1 MYAGTNIIPL
11 PIPKKPDNRPAN
23 IPSNIRG
30 NKISIMD
37 GHYPLSQTSDKLK
50 FFPYM
55 CLILL
60 AKEPSKKYKFVMASN
75 RDEFYSRPT
84 ESAHWWKEPQGFLAG
99 KDLEQGGTWMG
110 VSKEGKFAAVTNVRE
125 FYEKDYLEKKF
136 LSRGDLV
143 KNFFMSNIN
152 IDDYQNSINYKNYLG
167 FNLVLSDFKKINIC
181 SSRGKENLRKE
192 EKIIVIGNKSF
203 HSSSDKLNTAKKD
216 FEEVL
221 DSEFT
226 SEDLLKLMQFP
237 EEFYDFDQKILNKN
251 HGSEFSARF
260 IKSLRY
266 GTRSTTVMTLDSNDH
281 LVIKE
286 QLYNARGEKGKI
298 KKFEFKISNARK

>member
-1 MYAGTNIIPL
+1 
-11 PIPKKPDNRPAN
+11 
-23 IPSNIRG
+23 
-30 NKISIMD
+30 
-37 GHYPLSQTSDKLK
+37 
-50 FFPYM
+50 
-55 CLILL
+55 
-60 AKEPSKKYKFVMASN
+60 
-75 RDEFYSRPT
+75 
-84 ESAHWWKEPQGFLAG
+84 
-99 KDLEQGGTWMG
+99 
-110 VSKEGKFAAVTNVRE
+110 
-125 FYEKDYLEKKF
+125 
-136 LSRGDLV
+136 
-143 KNFFMSNIN
+143 MSNIN

-260 IKSLRY
+260 IKSLIY
-266 GTRSTTVMTLDSNDH
+266 GTRSTTVMTLDNDDH